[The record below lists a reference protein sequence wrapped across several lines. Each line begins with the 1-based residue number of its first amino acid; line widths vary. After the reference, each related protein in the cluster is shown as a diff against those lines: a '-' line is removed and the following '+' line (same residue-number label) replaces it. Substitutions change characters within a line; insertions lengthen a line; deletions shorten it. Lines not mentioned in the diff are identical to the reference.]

1 MLCKLPKIRLGEA
14 LEFLEE
20 VLDSTLTAQGTC
32 DQDLL
37 GIIMWLLTKIKPN
50 LMISDLRC
58 TRYIELYD
66 RLRRAS
72 NRIKQCNAHDYN
84 EVLSKLK
91 LCHLDPTDV
100 VGIAVTR
107 GFEQHWL
114 ERKKND
120 TQMQGT
126 KRQEREEALG
136 TSRDRNRKR
145 NSASTR
151 AGRSRGT
158 DPWDQAIETKK
169 QRSACLRSTRTI
181 RNQTTQMSSGT
192 GSQFCLC

>member
-20 VLDSTLTAQGTC
+20 VLDSTLTAQPTC

-37 GIIMWLLTKIKPN
+37 GMTMWLLTKIKPN

-114 ERKKND
+114 ERNWD
-120 TQMQGT
+120 QS
-126 KRQEREEALG
+126 RQEQEEEQREYE
-136 TSRDRNRKR
+136 SWEKSRNRPLGPS
-145 NSASTR
+145 N
-151 AGRSRGT
+151 
-158 DPWDQAIETKK
+158 
-169 QRSACLRSTRTI
+169 
-181 RNQTTQMSSGT
+181 
-192 GSQFCLC
+192 